1 MIFEKKIVITII
13 GFFQFEEKTLNY
25 PQQKIQLD
33 NGIEKYLNFWNLANQ
48 LEFKHKIMKS
58 FISSLALFASVAYA
72 SEGNPA
78 AAKAY
83 TGVAGYGGNYGGY
96 GGYGV

>member
-1 MIFEKKIVITII
+1 
-13 GFFQFEEKTLNY
+13 
-25 PQQKIQLD
+25 
-33 NGIEKYLNFWNLANQ
+33 
-48 LEFKHKIMKS
+48 MKS